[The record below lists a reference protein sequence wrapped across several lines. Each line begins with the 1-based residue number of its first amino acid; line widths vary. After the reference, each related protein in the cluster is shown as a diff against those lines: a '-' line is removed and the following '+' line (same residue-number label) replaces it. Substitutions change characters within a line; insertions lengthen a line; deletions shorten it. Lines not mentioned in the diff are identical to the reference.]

1 MRAGAVDAACEL
13 TLIPGEFCLIDE
25 TLSPIIER
33 KEKTQS
39 TKFDLKWI
47 SFHLAV
53 ALMRKLSIWSDR
65 QPSIYLVNSL
75 NWTLNWRQA
84 AITSTKRDSIEPT
97 RRVTWPT
104 VPLFPTVGLWWYK
117 KKNVPSTQTTEEQQ
131 LPSIKGSSRTNSGS
145 LVASDSRL
153 PGRFVGGLREHA
165 CFPVSEDFFLYKNS
179 TKNVAQ
185 FDRSCQSAGW
195 DTRQFPFDSGNRQ
208 MFSFEFFRSL
218 YF

>member
-117 KKNVPSTQTTEEQQ
+117 KKKRPLHSDNWRAAAAFYKRFQPDQQWLTCCFRFTVTGSFCGGAEGARMFPS
-131 LPSIKGSSRTNSGS
+131 
-145 LVASDSRL
+145 
-153 PGRFVGGLREHA
+153 
-165 CFPVSEDFFLYKNS
+165 
-179 TKNVAQ
+179 
-185 FDRSCQSAGW
+185 
-195 DTRQFPFDSGNRQ
+195 
-208 MFSFEFFRSL
+208 
-218 YF
+218 